1 MGITNYIRLIRENI
15 FILIIK
21 IDQYYLN
28 IEVIKQLE
36 SIQYERDRPTHPKN
50 GHDDVVMS
58 MALAYYVVKDIP
70 IYYEGDVGNMCL
82 EEWKRIKRARAAKR
96 TLPWNVRGGD
106 GKGRY

>member
-1 MGITNYIRLIRENI
+1 M
-15 FILIIK
+15 
-21 IDQYYLN
+21 N